1 MAIFCRIMI
10 SVRTFSA
17 NSLITFLLSLSVIQM
32 GFVPSAV
39 KILKRLQREQIS
51 EAQVINL
58 KIIMK
63 NIYAYSETVS
73 KILSSAF
80 DTVLQLLEGCKSS
93 LCKEKFYNQ
102 LFSMTMK
109 SKGQVDWFKPHDE
122 GAAFMSS
129 T

>member
-1 MAIFCRIMI
+1 MIFCRIMI

-73 KILSSAF
+73 KILSSSF
-80 DTVLQLLEGCKSS
+80 DTVLQWLERFKSS
-93 LCKEKFYNQ
+93 LGKEKLYNR
-102 LFSMTMK
+102 LFSMTM
-109 SKGQVDWFKPHDE
+109 SAKGQVDWFKPHDE

-129 T
+129 TY